1 MELTIKLDLTEETL
15 DMIKGFLNSLSDFKA
30 VATAEPKTK
39 KEVEQ
44 VTAQAVEKPKA
55 KEQTAEP
62 TEQEQEQEQAAPITL
77 SDLRQIFTSIAEAG
91 GREKIRELLNE
102 LGVKKITEIA
112 EERYTEVYKALE
124 KIANE
129 LPAPF

>member
-1 MELTIKLDLTEETL
+1 MELTIKLDLTEQTL
-15 DMIKGFLNSLSDFKA
+15 DMIKGFLNSLSGLKA

-39 KEVEQ
+39 KEVKQ
-44 VTAQAVEKPKA
+44 VTAQAVEEPKTPEA
-55 KEQTAEP
+55 ETAEQEQTAP
-62 TEQEQEQEQAAPITL
+62 TTL

-91 GREKIRELLNE
+91 GREKIRELLNT

>member
-1 MELTIKLDLTEETL
+1 MELTINLNLTEETL
-15 DMIKGFLNSLSDFKA
+15 EMVKGFLNSLSGLKA
-30 VATAEPKTK
+30 VSTTEPKTK
-39 KEVEQ
+39 KEVKQ
-44 VTAQAVEKPKA
+44 VTAQAVAVEEPKA
-55 KEQTAEP
+55 PETAE
-62 TEQEQEQEQAAPITL
+62 QGQATPITL

-91 GREKIRELLNE
+91 GREKIRELLNT

>member
-1 MELTIKLDLTEETL
+1 MELTINLNLTEETL
-15 DMIKGFLNSLSDFKA
+15 EMVRGFLNSLSGLKA
-30 VATAEPKTK
+30 VATAEPKQK
-39 KEVEQ
+39 KEVKQ
-44 VTAQAVEKPKA
+44 VKAQAVEEPKA
-55 KEQTAEP
+55 PETAK
-62 TEQEQEQEQAAPITL
+62 QEQAAPTTL

>member
-1 MELTIKLDLTEETL
+1 MELTIKLDLTEQTL
-15 DMIKGFLNSLSDFKA
+15 DMIKGFLNSLSGLKA
-30 VATAEPKTK
+30 VAAAEPKTK
-39 KEVEQ
+39 KEVKQ
-44 VTAQAVEKPKA
+44 VTAQAVEEPKA
-55 KEQTAEP
+55 PETETAAQEQTAP
-62 TEQEQEQEQAAPITL
+62 TTL

-91 GREKIRELLNE
+91 GREKIRELLNT

-112 EERYTEVYKALE
+112 EERYTEVYNALE

>member
-1 MELTIKLDLTEETL
+1 MELTINLNLTEETL
-15 DMIKGFLNSLSDFKA
+15 EMVKGFLNSLSSLKA
-30 VATAEPKTK
+30 VATAEPKQK
-39 KEVEQ
+39 KEVKQ
-44 VTAQAVEKPKA
+44 VKAQAVEEPKA
-55 KEQTAEP
+55 PETAK
-62 TEQEQEQEQAAPITL
+62 QEQAAPITL

-91 GREKIRELLNE
+91 GREKIRELLNT

-129 LPAPF
+129 IPAPF

>member
-1 MELTIKLDLTEETL
+1 MELTINLNLTEETL
-15 DMIKGFLNSLSDFKA
+15 EMVKGFLNSLSGFKA

-39 KEVEQ
+39 KEVKQ
-44 VTAQAVEKPKA
+44 VTAQAVEEPKA
-55 KEQTAEP
+55 PENA
-62 TEQEQEQEQAAPITL
+62 EQEQATPITL

>member
-1 MELTIKLDLTEETL
+1 MELTINLNLTEETIE
-15 DMIKGFLNSLSDFKA
+15 MVKGFLNSLSGFKA
-30 VATAEPKTK
+30 VATAEPKTEQK
-39 KEVEQ
+39 Q

-55 KEQTAEP
+55 KEQTAAP
-62 TEQEQEQEQAAPITL
+62 AEQEQATPITL
-77 SDLRQIFTSIAEAG
+77 SDLRQTFTSIVEAG

>member
-1 MELTIKLDLTEETL
+1 MELTINLNLTEETL
-15 DMIKGFLNSLSDFKA
+15 EMVKGFLSSLSGFKA
-30 VATAEPKTK
+30 VATAEPKQK
-39 KEVEQ
+39 KEVKQ
-44 VTAQAVEKPKA
+44 VTAQAVEEPKA
-55 KEQTAEP
+55 PET
-62 TEQEQEQEQAAPITL
+62 TEQEQAAPTTL

-91 GREKIRELLNE
+91 GREKIRELLNT
-102 LGVKKITEIA
+102 LGVKKITEIE

>member
-1 MELTIKLDLTEETL
+1 MELTINLTLTEETL
-15 DMIKGFLNSLSDFKA
+15 EMIKGFLSSLSGLKA

-39 KEVEQ
+39 KEVKQ
-44 VTAQAVEKPKA
+44 VTAQTVEEPKA
-55 KEQTAEP
+55 PETAEQK
-62 TEQEQEQEQAAPITL
+62 EEQAAPITL

-91 GREKIRELLNE
+91 GREKIRELLNT

>member
-1 MELTIKLDLTEETL
+1 MELTINLNLNEETL
-15 DMIKGFLNSLSDFKA
+15 DMIKGFLNSLSGLKA

-39 KEVEQ
+39 KEVKQ
-44 VTAQAVEKPKA
+44 VTAQAVEEPKA
-55 KEQTAEP
+55 PEAETA
-62 TEQEQEQEQAAPITL
+62 EQEQEQAAPITL

-129 LPAPF
+129 IPAPF

>member
-1 MELTIKLDLTEETL
+1 MELTIKLDLTEQTL
-15 DMIKGFLNSLSDFKA
+15 DMIKGFLNSLSGLKA

-39 KEVEQ
+39 KEVKQ
-44 VTAQAVEKPKA
+44 VTAQAVEEPKA
-55 KEQTAEP
+55 PETAE
-62 TEQEQEQEQAAPITL
+62 QEEEQAAPTTL
-77 SDLRQIFTSIAEAG
+77 SDLRQICTSIAEAG
-91 GREKIRELLNE
+91 GRDKIRELLNE
-102 LGVKKITEIA
+102 LGVKKITEIE

>member
-1 MELTIKLDLTEETL
+1 MV
-15 DMIKGFLNSLSDFKA
+15 KGFFNSLSGLKA

-39 KEVEQ
+39 KEVKQ
-44 VTAQAVEKPKA
+44 VTAQAVEGPKA
-55 KEQTAEP
+55 PETETA
-62 TEQEQEQEQAAPITL
+62 EQEQAAPITL
-77 SDLRQIFTSIAEAG
+77 SDLRQIFASIAEAG
-91 GREKIRELLNE
+91 GREKIRELLNT
-102 LGVKKITEIA
+102 LGVKRITEIA

>member
-1 MELTIKLDLTEETL
+1 MELTINLNLTEDTL
-15 DMIKGFLNSLSDFKA
+15 EMVKGFLSSLSGLKS
-30 VATAEPKTK
+30 VAAAEPKQK
-39 KEVEQ
+39 KEVKQ
-44 VTAQAVEKPKA
+44 VKAQAVEEPK
-55 KEQTAEP
+55 EPETA
-62 TEQEQEQEQAAPITL
+62 EQEQENPTTL
-77 SDLRQIFTSIAEAG
+77 SDLRQICTSIAEAG

-129 LPAPF
+129 IPAPF

>member
-1 MELTIKLDLTEETL
+1 MELTINLNLTEETL
-15 DMIKGFLNSLSDFKA
+15 EMVKGFFNSLSGLKA

-39 KEVEQ
+39 KEVKQ
-44 VTAQAVEKPKA
+44 VTAQAVEGPKA
-55 KEQTAEP
+55 PETETA
-62 TEQEQEQEQAAPITL
+62 EQEQAAPITL

-91 GREKIRELLNE
+91 GREKIRELLNT
-102 LGVKKITEIA
+102 LGVKRITEIA

>member
-1 MELTIKLDLTEETL
+1 MELTIKLDLTEQTL
-15 DMIKGFLNSLSDFKA
+15 DMIKGFLNSLSGLKA
-30 VATAEPKTK
+30 VAAAEPKTK
-39 KEVEQ
+39 KEVKQ
-44 VTAQAVEKPKA
+44 VTAKAVEEPKA
-55 KEQTAEP
+55 PETA
-62 TEQEQEQEQAAPITL
+62 EQAAPTTL

>member
-1 MELTIKLDLTEETL
+1 MELTIKLDLTEQTL
-15 DMIKGFLNSLSDFKA
+15 DMIKGFLNSLSGLKA
-30 VATAEPKTK
+30 VAAAEPKALET
-39 KEVEQ
+39 E
-44 VTAQAVEKPKA
+44 
-55 KEQTAEP
+55 TAE
-62 TEQEQEQEQAAPITL
+62 QEEEQAAPTTL

-129 LPAPF
+129 IPAPF

>member
-1 MELTIKLDLTEETL
+1 MELTINLNLTEETL
-15 DMIKGFLNSLSDFKA
+15 EMVRGFLNSLSGLKA
-30 VATAEPKTK
+30 VATAEPKQK
-39 KEVEQ
+39 KEVKQ
-44 VTAQAVEKPKA
+44 VTAQAVEEPKA
-55 KEQTAEP
+55 PET
-62 TEQEQEQEQAAPITL
+62 TEQEQAAPTTL

-112 EERYTEVYKALE
+112 EDRYTEVYKALE

>member
-1 MELTIKLDLTEETL
+1 MELTINLNLTEETL
-15 DMIKGFLNSLSDFKA
+15 EMVKGFLNSLSGFKA

-39 KEVEQ
+39 KEVKQ

-55 KEQTAEP
+55 KEQTAAP
-62 TEQEQEQEQAAPITL
+62 AEQEQATPITL
-77 SDLRQIFTSIAEAG
+77 SDLRQTFTSIVEAG
-91 GREKIRELLNE
+91 GRDKIRKLLDE
-102 LGVKKITEIA
+102 LGVKKITEIE

-129 LPAPF
+129 IPAPF

>member
-1 MELTIKLDLTEETL
+1 MELTIKLDLTEQTL
-15 DMIKGFLNSLSDFKA
+15 GMIKGFLQAFEGFKP
-30 VATAEPKTK
+30 VATAEPKAEK
-39 KEVEQ
+39 KQ
-44 VTAQAVEKPKA
+44 VTAKAVEEPKA
-55 KEQTAEP
+55 PETETA
-62 TEQEQEQEQAAPITL
+62 EQEQAAPTTL

-91 GREKIRELLNE
+91 GREKIRELLNT

>member
-1 MELTIKLDLTEETL
+1 MELTINLNLTEETL
-15 DMIKGFLNSLSDFKA
+15 EMVKGFLNSLSGFKA

-39 KEVEQ
+39 KEVKQ
-44 VTAQAVEKPKA
+44 VTAQAVEEPKA
-55 KEQTAEP
+55 PET
-62 TEQEQEQEQAAPITL
+62 TEQEQAAPITL

-91 GREKIRELLNE
+91 GREKIRELLNT

-112 EERYTEVYKALE
+112 EDRYTEVYKALE

-129 LPAPF
+129 IPAPF

>member
-1 MELTIKLDLTEETL
+1 MELTINLNLTEETL
-15 DMIKGFLNSLSDFKA
+15 EMVKGFLNSLSGLKA
-30 VATAEPKTK
+30 VSTTEPKTK
-39 KEVEQ
+39 KEVKQ
-44 VTAQAVEKPKA
+44 VTAQAVAVEEPKA
-55 KEQTAEP
+55 PETETA
-62 TEQEQEQEQAAPITL
+62 EQEQAAPTTL

-91 GREKIRELLNE
+91 GREKIRELLNT
-102 LGVKKITEIA
+102 LGVKKITEIE

>member
-1 MELTIKLDLTEETL
+1 MELTINLNLTEETL
-15 DMIKGFLNSLSDFKA
+15 EMVKGFLNNLSGLNA

-39 KEVEQ
+39 KEVKQ
-44 VTAQAVEKPKA
+44 VTAQAVEEPKA
-55 KEQTAEP
+55 PEAA
-62 TEQEQEQEQAAPITL
+62 EQEQEQATPTTL

-91 GREKIRELLNE
+91 GREKIRELLNT

>member
-1 MELTIKLDLTEETL
+1 MELTINLNLTEETL
-15 DMIKGFLNSLSDFKA
+15 EMVRGFLNSLSGLKA
-30 VATAEPKTK
+30 VATAEPKQK
-39 KEVEQ
+39 KEVKQ
-44 VTAQAVEKPKA
+44 VKAQAVEEPKA
-55 KEQTAEP
+55 PETAK
-62 TEQEQEQEQAAPITL
+62 QEQAAPITL

-112 EERYTEVYKALE
+112 EERYTEMYKALE

>member
-1 MELTIKLDLTEETL
+1 MELTINLSLTEETL
-15 DMIKGFLNSLSDFKA
+15 EMVRGFLNSLSGLKA

-44 VTAQAVEKPKA
+44 VTAQAVEEPKA
-55 KEQTAEP
+55 PETETA
-62 TEQEQEQEQAAPITL
+62 EQEQAAPITL

-129 LPAPF
+129 IPAPF

>member
-1 MELTIKLDLTEETL
+1 MELTINLNLTEETL
-15 DMIKGFLNSLSDFKA
+15 EMVKGFLNSLSGLKA
-30 VATAEPKTK
+30 VAAAEPKTK
-39 KEVEQ
+39 KEVKQ
-44 VTAQAVEKPKA
+44 VTAKAVEEPKA
-55 KEQTAEP
+55 LETETA
-62 TEQEQEQEQAAPITL
+62 EQEQAAPITL

-91 GREKIRELLNE
+91 GREKIRELLNT